1 MPAFSIASAYTSL
14 NTIIFHTIFYIHVQP
29 LLIFTLIFNVVT
41 LYWMHKYLLLRRY
54 KIPELVDF
62 IIFENCC
69 SYLQHVPLIYAAGS
83 LTFMYL
89 TSQDG
94 TAGGFNLDY
103 IPSILCLVMW
113 FFCTMNPFSVLN
125 KLTKVIVGSMGYSE
139 TEAEEKKEVGCS
151 S

>member
-14 NTIIFHTIFYIHVQP
+14 NTIIFHTVFYIHVQP
-29 LLIFTLIFNVVT
+29 MLIFTLIFNIFS

-69 SYLQHVPLIYAAGS
+69 SYLQHVPLIYAVGS

-89 TSQDG
+89 TQEDTPS
-94 TAGGFNLDY
+94 AAFNLDY
-103 IPSILCLVMW
+103 IPSILCLIMW
-113 FFCTMNPFSVLN
+113 FFCTMNPFSILN
-125 KLTKVIVGSMGYSE
+125 KLTKLIVGAMGYSE
-139 TEAEEKKEVGCS
+139 TESEEKKEAGCS